1 MGGFSWEGK
10 GRASA
15 RVLLSTS
22 GRIVGEEDFQGL
34 SHLTSSNL
42 SWILPGFL
50 GSITEEDPLVQ
61 IVIGNT
67 RNILYTRSEKE
78 TVGVIDLGKDGQ
90 GLERVIT
97 ITTQK
102 LVEEASRL
110 VTTVETGNINPIV
123 HLAVVPSVEDQMIHL
138 LAVTGGGARLFLT
151 TTTNSTDTRPNTLR
165 FLHVRLPTSAP
176 PQRPVK
182 VQMIVLWVVGS
193 GWQHA
198 TGEHC
203 HGGAGYCGDEGLCL
217 GPG

>member
-1 MGGFSWEGK
+1 M
-10 GRASA
+10 
-15 RVLLSTS
+15 
-22 GRIVGEEDFQGL
+22 GEEDFQGL

-90 GLERVIT
+90 GLERVVT

-203 HGGAGYCGDEGLCL
+203 HGGAGYCGSEGPCI